1 MRKSILFTLTAVI
14 MILSSCNTKPKGQL
28 VGIYGDVT
36 PEATPYGMIHIPRGS
51 FVMGPNDQSAL
62 WAIQPT
68 QRDVT
73 VESFWM
79 DITEIT
85 NGEYRQFVHWVRD
98 SIVRQE
104 IAKQVVKYNAN
115 EPEILIDSKKYFDVK
130 YHIIGYDEFVT
141 DTILNWKYPIKW
153 NKNYNEEALIK
164 TALADEIDPE
174 TGIET
179 TDGKINIADYL
190 NEELIVYAAI
200 NSVYYQGADI
210 TEGRQLNAH
219 KMNYS
224 YKWLARDQA
233 KLPGNSFDPRTGKY
247 HDWAEVRI
255 DTAYID
261 ATGKI
266 INEVKTKKLRNRG
279 DLISR
284 RIINIYPDTMCWMT
298 EFTYSYNEPAMLNYF
313 SHQSYAMFPVV
324 GVTWEQA
331 QAFCNW
337 RNKIYQES
345 SKLPRAQEYRLP
357 TEAEWEYAARG
368 GRHNSAYPWG
378 GPYIRDNKGCFM
390 ANFKPLRGNYTE
402 DGYFI
407 PASVGTYDPNDYGLY
422 DMAGN
427 VSEWTDDTYDE
438 SVGTF
443 VLDMNPSYKYES
455 REGDTKIMK
464 RKVIKGGSWKD
475 VGAYLQCGMRD
486 FEYQDVCRP
495 SIGFRCVRTHIGE

>member
-1 MRKSILFTLTAVI
+1 MRKLVLFALTAAVI
-14 MILSSCNTKPKGQL
+14 ALTSCSKPKGQL
-28 VGIYGDVT
+28 TGIYENIT
-36 PEATPYGMIHIPRGS
+36 PEATPYGMVRIPRGS

-85 NGEYRQFVHWVRD
+85 NGEYKQFVVWVRD
-98 SIVRQE
+98 SIARTQLARMEVDVLGLE
-104 IAKQVVKYNAN
+104 AEDAKYFSVKYDPYN
-115 EPEILIDSKKYFDVK
+115 EAADP
-130 YHIIGYDEFVT
+130 
-141 DTILNWKYPIKW
+141 DTVLNWKVRIPWNAKW
-153 NKNYNEEALIK
+153 TYEGDEEENA
-164 TALADEIDPE
+164 TYLA
-174 TGIET
+174 
-179 TDGKINIADYL
+179 
-190 NEELIVYAAI
+190 V
-200 NSVYYQGADI
+200 NSVFYQSGDK
-210 TEGRQLNAH
+210 TEERQLNAH
-219 KMNYS
+219 IMNYS

-233 KLPGNSFDPRTGKY
+233 KLPGNSFNPKTGKY
-247 HDWAEVRI
+247 HDWAEVTI
-255 DTAYID
+255 DTAYYD
-261 ATGKI
+261 ETGKI
-266 INEVKTKKLRNRG
+266 INKVIKKKLRQRG

-313 SHQSYAMFPVV
+313 SHPSYGYFPVV

-331 QAFCNW
+331 QAFCHW
-337 RNKIYQES
+337 RNAQYQGV
-345 SKLPRAQEYRLP
+345 SKMPRAQEYRLP

-368 GRHNSAYPWG
+368 GKLNSAYPWG
-378 GPYIRDNKGCFM
+378 GPYIRDAKGCFM

-402 DGYFI
+402 DGYFL

-427 VSEWTDDTYDE
+427 VAEWTDDTYDE
-438 SVGTF
+438 TTSSF
-443 VLDMNPSYKYES
+443 ALDMNPSYKYEA
-455 REGDTKIMK
+455 REGDLKIMR
-464 RKVIKGGSWKD
+464 RKVLKGGSWKD

-495 SIGFRCVRTHIGE
+495 SIGFRCVRTHIGD

>member
-1 MRKSILFTLTAVI
+1 MRKSILFTLTAVVI
-14 MILSSCNTKPKGQL
+14 ILSSCNTKPKGQL
-28 VGIYGDVT
+28 VGIYEKVA
-36 PEATPYGMIHIPRGS
+36 PEATPYGMVHIPRGS

-62 WAIQPT
+62 WAIQPS

-85 NGEYRQFVHWVRD
+85 NGEYKQFVQWVRD
-98 SIVRQE
+98 SIVRTQLARME
-104 IAKQVVKYNAN
+104 VDVLGIEAEDAKYFSVKYDPFN
-115 EPEILIDSKKYFDVK
+115 EAADP
-130 YHIIGYDEFVT
+130 
-141 DTILNWKYPIKW
+141 DTILNWKVKIPWNAKW
-153 NKNYNEEALIK
+153 TYEGDEEENASYIAVNSIFYQSGDK
-164 TALADEIDPE
+164 T
-174 TGIET
+174 
-179 TDGKINIADYL
+179 
-190 NEELIVYAAI
+190 EE
-200 NSVYYQGADI
+200 
-210 TEGRQLNAH
+210 RQLNAH

-224 YKWLARDQA
+224 YQWLARDQA
-233 KLPGNSFDPRTGKY
+233 KLPGNSFNPKTGKY

-261 ATGKI
+261 ETGKI
-266 INEVKTKKLRNRG
+266 INKVITKKLRQRG

-313 SHQSYAMFPVV
+313 SHPSYGMFPVV
-324 GVTWEQA
+324 GITWEQA

-337 RNKIYQES
+337 RNKIYQS
-345 SKLPRAQEYRLP
+345 ISKLPRAQEYRLP

-378 GPYIRDNKGCFM
+378 GPYVRDNKGCFM
-390 ANFKPLRGNYTE
+390 ANFKPMRGNYTE
-402 DGYFI
+402 DGYLI
-407 PASVGTYDPNDYGLY
+407 PSSVGTYDPNDYGLY

-438 SVGTF
+438 STGVF
-443 VLDMNPSYKYES
+443 ALDMNPSYKYEA
-455 REGDTKIMK
+455 REGDTKIMR
-464 RKVIKGGSWKD
+464 RKVVKGGSWKD

-495 SIGFRCVRTHIGE
+495 SIGFRCVRTHIGD

>member
-1 MRKSILFTLTAVI
+1 MRKFVFLALTAAVI
-14 MILSSCNTKPKGQL
+14 ILSSCSKPKGQL
-28 VGIYGDVT
+28 TGIYEKVT
-36 PEATPYGMIHIPRGS
+36 PEATPYGMVHIPRGS
-51 FVMGPNDQSAL
+51 YVMGPNDQSAL

-85 NGEYRQFVHWVRD
+85 NGEYKQFVHWVRD
-98 SIVRQE
+98 SIARTQLARMEVDVLGVE
-104 IAKQVVKYNAN
+104 AEDAKYFSVKYDPYN
-115 EPEILIDSKKYFDVK
+115 EAADP
-130 YHIIGYDEFVT
+130 
-141 DTILNWKYPIKW
+141 DTILNWKVKIPWNAKW
-153 NKNYNEEALIK
+153 TYEGDEEENA
-164 TALADEIDPE
+164 TY
-174 TGIET
+174 
-179 TDGKINIADYL
+179 IA
-190 NEELIVYAAI
+190 V
-200 NSVYYQGADI
+200 NSVFYQSGDK
-210 TEGRQLNAH
+210 TEERQLNAH
-219 KMNYS
+219 IMNYS

-233 KLPGNSFDPRTGKY
+233 KLPGNSFNPKTGKY

-255 DTAYID
+255 DTAYYD
-261 ATGKI
+261 ENGKI
-266 INEVKTKKLRNRG
+266 INEVKVKKLRQRG

-313 SHQSYAMFPVV
+313 SHPSYGMFPVV

-337 RNKIYQES
+337 RNKMYHDL
-345 SKLPRAQEYRLP
+345 SKMPRAQEYRLP

-378 GPYIRDNKGCFM
+378 GPYIRDAKGCFM

-407 PASVGTYDPNDYGLY
+407 PSTVGTYDPNDYGLY

-438 SVGTF
+438 TTSSF
-443 VLDMNPSYKYES
+443 ALDMNPSYKYEA

-495 SIGFRCVRTHIGE
+495 SIGFRCVRTHIGD

>member
-1 MRKSILFTLTAVI
+1 MRKLVLFALTAAVVA
-14 MILSSCNTKPKGQL
+14 LTSCSKPKGQL
-28 VGIYGDVT
+28 TGIYENIT
-36 PEATPYGMIHIPRGS
+36 PEATPYGMVRIPRGS
-51 FVMGPNDQSAL
+51 FVMGPNDQSAI
-62 WAIQPT
+62 WAIQPS

-85 NGEYRQFVHWVRD
+85 NGEYKQFVVWVRD
-98 SIVRQE
+98 SIARTQLARMEVDVLGVE
-104 IAKQVVKYNAN
+104 AEDAKYFSVKYDPYN
-115 EPEILIDSKKYFDVK
+115 EAADP
-130 YHIIGYDEFVT
+130 
-141 DTILNWKYPIKW
+141 DTILNWKVKIPWNAKW
-153 NKNYNEEALIK
+153 TYEGDEEENA
-164 TALADEIDPE
+164 TYLA
-174 TGIET
+174 
-179 TDGKINIADYL
+179 
-190 NEELIVYAAI
+190 V
-200 NSVYYQGADI
+200 NSVFYQSGDK
-210 TEGRQLNAH
+210 TEERQLNAH
-219 KMNYS
+219 IMNYS

-233 KLPGNSFDPRTGKY
+233 KLPGNSFNPKTGKY
-247 HDWAEVRI
+247 HDWAEVTI
-255 DTAYID
+255 DTAYYD
-261 ATGKI
+261 ETGKI
-266 INEVKTKKLRNRG
+266 INKVIKKKLRQRG

-313 SHQSYAMFPVV
+313 SHPSYGYFPVV

-331 QAFCNW
+331 QAFCHW
-337 RNKIYQES
+337 RNAQYQGV
-345 SKLPRAQEYRLP
+345 SKMPRAQEYRLP

-368 GRHNSAYPWG
+368 GKLNSAYPWG
-378 GPYIRDNKGCFM
+378 GPYIRDAKGCFM

-402 DGYFI
+402 DGYFL

-438 SVGTF
+438 TTSSF
-443 VLDMNPSYKYES
+443 ALDMNPSYKYEA
-455 REGDTKIMK
+455 REGDLKIMR

-495 SIGFRCVRTHIGE
+495 SIGFRCVRTHIGD

>member
-1 MRKSILFTLTAVI
+1 MRKFVFLAITTAVI
-14 MILSSCNTKPKGQL
+14 VLSSCSKPKGQL
-28 VGIYGDVT
+28 TGIYEKVN
-36 PEATPYGMIHIPRGS
+36 PEVTPYGMVHIPRGS

-73 VESFWM
+73 IESFWM

-85 NGEYRQFVHWVRD
+85 NGEYKQFVYWVRD
-98 SIVRQE
+98 SIARTQLARMEVDVLGLE
-104 IAKQVVKYNAN
+104 AEDAKYFSVKYDPYN
-115 EPEILIDSKKYFDVK
+115 EAADP
-130 YHIIGYDEFVT
+130 
-141 DTILNWKYPIKW
+141 DTVLNWKVKIPWNAKW
-153 NKNYNEEALIK
+153 TYEGDEEENA
-164 TALADEIDPE
+164 TYLA
-174 TGIET
+174 
-179 TDGKINIADYL
+179 
-190 NEELIVYAAI
+190 V
-200 NSVYYQGADI
+200 NSVFYQSGDK
-210 TEGRQLNAH
+210 TEERQLNAH
-219 KMNYS
+219 IMNYS

-233 KLPGNSFDPRTGKY
+233 KLPGNSFNPKTGKY

-255 DTAYID
+255 DTAYYD
-261 ATGKI
+261 ENGKI
-266 INEVKTKKLRNRG
+266 INEVKVKKLRQRG

-313 SHQSYAMFPVV
+313 SHPSYGMFPVV

-337 RNKIYQES
+337 RNKMYQGV

-378 GPYIRDNKGCFM
+378 GPYIRDAKGCFM

-438 SVGTF
+438 TTSSF
-443 VLDMNPSYKYES
+443 ALDMNPSYKYEA

-495 SIGFRCVRTHIGE
+495 SIGFRCVRTHIGD